1 MWQIALTLMI
11 VAAVLVY
18 LIRYYSRAY
27 RSESSICSSCPAR
40 PAVREDN
47 CAGIESRR
55 CECPR
60 PPQEQTCEDGGP
72 IGNEN

>member
-27 RSESSICSSCPAR
+27 RSESSVCSSCSAR
-40 PAVREDN
+40 LAGRGDN
-47 CAGIESRR
+47 CASIASRH
-55 CECPR
+55 CEDPM
-60 PPQEQTCEDGGP
+60 PPQEQTAESGRSFRQ
-72 IGNEN
+72 

>member
-11 VAAVLVY
+11 VAVVLVY

-27 RSESSICSSCPAR
+27 RSESSVCSSCSAR
-40 PAVREDN
+40 PAVGGDN
-47 CAGIESRR
+47 CAGIESRH

-60 PPQEQTCEDGGP
+60 PPQEQTSEGG
-72 IGNEN
+72 GSERQ

>member
-27 RSESSICSSCPAR
+27 RSESSVCSSCPAR
-40 PAVREDN
+40 GAGLADN
-47 CAGIESRR
+47 CAGIESLH
-55 CECPR
+55 CECPA
-60 PPQEQTCEDGGP
+60 PPQEQTSEGGRSDRQ
-72 IGNEN
+72 

>member
-27 RSESSICSSCPAR
+27 RSQTSACSSCSAR
-40 PAVREDN
+40 RAGRADN
-47 CAGIESRR
+47 CVGVESLH
-55 CECPR
+55 CECPGA
-60 PPQEQTCEDGGP
+60 PQEQISEGGRSDRQ
-72 IGNEN
+72 